1 LRQLEQRSADLTFLA
16 LIAPNDLNQLT
27 IIYVQNSYTNKI
39 VLVTGGTSGI
49 GKATALAFAEAG
61 AKVVITGRREKEGA
75 DVAAEIARNG
85 GTAAFVR
92 ADVAKDADVVKAID
106 FVVSTHGRLDVAFN
120 NAGVES
126 TGPLHEV
133 TEEQY
138 RRTFDINVWGVLN
151 SMKHEVAA
159 MLKTG
164 GGAIVNTSS
173 VAGHIGVSQG
183 SIYVATKHAVEGLTK
198 AVALEF
204 AKQGIRVNSVAP
216 AAIDTDM
223 VDRAVG
229 KEGDL
234 RNWLLSQHPVG
245 RFGASEEVAAAVL
258 YLASDAAKFTTGT
271 TLLVDGGWTA
281 A

>member
-1 LRQLEQRSADLTFLA
+1 M
-16 LIAPNDLNQLT
+16 
-27 IIYVQNSYTNKI
+27 QNSYTDKI

-75 DVAAEIARNG
+75 DVAAQITKTG

-92 ADVAKDADVVKAID
+92 ADVAKDADVARAIE
-106 FVVSTHGRLDVAFN
+106 FVLSTHRRLDVAFN
-120 NAGVES
+120 NAGVEIA
-126 TGPLHEV
+126 GPLNEV

-138 RRTFDINVWGVLN
+138 RRAFDINVWGVLN
-151 SMKHEVAA
+151 SMKHEIAA

-173 VAGHIGVSQG
+173 VAGHIGLPQA

-204 AKQGIRVNSVAP
+204 AKQGIRVNAIAP
-216 AAIDTDM
+216 GSIDTDM
-223 VDRAVG
+223 VDRLVG
-229 KEGDL
+229 KDGDR
-234 RNWLLSQHPVG
+234 RNWLLSLHPVG
-245 RFGASEEVAAAVL
+245 RLGTSEEIAAAVL

>member
-1 LRQLEQRSADLTFLA
+1 M
-16 LIAPNDLNQLT
+16 
-27 IIYVQNSYTNKI
+27 QNSYTNKI

-61 AKVVITGRREKEGA
+61 AKVVITGRREKEGT
-75 DVAAEIARNG
+75 DVTTEITKTG

-92 ADVAKDADVVKAID
+92 ADVAKDTDVVKAID
-106 FVVSTHGRLDVAFN
+106 FVLSTHGRLDVAFN
-120 NAGVES
+120 NAGVEIVGS
-126 TGPLHEV
+126 LDQV

-151 SMKHEVAA
+151 SMKHEIAA

-173 VAGHIGVSQG
+173 VGGRIGLPQA

-198 AVALEF
+198 ALALEF

-216 AAIDTDM
+216 GAIDTDM
-223 VDRAVG
+223 VDRFAG
-229 KEGDL
+229 KEGDQ
-234 RNWLLSQHPVG
+234 RNWLISQHPVG
-245 RFGASEEVAAAVL
+245 RLGASQEIAAAVL

>member
-1 LRQLEQRSADLTFLA
+1 M
-16 LIAPNDLNQLT
+16 
-27 IIYVQNSYTNKI
+27 QNSYTDKI

-49 GKATALAFAEAG
+49 GKAAAIAFAEAG
-61 AKVVITGRREKEGA
+61 AKVVLTGRREKEGA
-75 DVAAEIARNG
+75 EVAAEITKTG

-92 ADVAKDADVVKAID
+92 ADVAKDTDVVKAID
-106 FVVSTHGRLDVAFN
+106 FVLSTHGRLDVAFN
-120 NAGVES
+120 NAGVEIL
-126 TGPLHEV
+126 GPLDQV

-151 SMKHEVAA
+151 SMKYEIAA

-173 VAGHIGVSQG
+173 VGGRIGLPQA

-204 AKQGIRVNSVAP
+204 AKQGIRVNAIAP
-216 AAIDTDM
+216 GSIDTEM
-223 VDRAVG
+223 VDRIAG
-229 KEGDL
+229 KEGDV
-234 RNWLLSQHPVG
+234 RNWLLSLHPVG
-245 RFGASEEVAAAVL
+245 RLGTAEEIAAAVL

>member
-1 LRQLEQRSADLTFLA
+1 MKNAYSDK
-16 LIAPNDLNQLT
+16 
-27 IIYVQNSYTNKI
+27 V

-49 GKATALAFAEAG
+49 GKTTASAFAEAG

-75 DVAAEIARNG
+75 EVVAEINKTG

-92 ADVAKDADVVKAID
+92 ADVAQDIDIKKTID
-106 FVVSTHGRLDVAFN
+106 FVLSTHGRLDVAFN
-120 NAGVES
+120 NAGVEIV
-126 TGPLHEV
+126 GPLDQV

-151 SMKHEVAA
+151 SMKHEITA

-173 VAGHIGVSQG
+173 VAGRIGLAQA

-204 AKQGIRVNSVAP
+204 ARQGIRVNAIAP
-216 AAIDTDM
+216 ASIETDM
-223 VDRAVG
+223 IDRLVG
-229 KEGDL
+229 KEGDR
-234 RNWLLSQHPVG
+234 RNWLLSLHPVG
-245 RFGASEEVAAAVL
+245 RFGTSEEIAAAVL

-271 TLLVDGGWTA
+271 TLSVDGGWTA
-281 A
+281 Q

>member
-1 LRQLEQRSADLTFLA
+1 M
-16 LIAPNDLNQLT
+16 
-27 IIYVQNSYTNKI
+27 QNSYTNKI

-61 AKVVITGRREKEGA
+61 AKVVLTGRREKEGA
-75 DVAAEIARNG
+75 DVVAAISKNG

-92 ADVAKDADVVKAID
+92 ADVAKDAEVVKAID

-120 NAGVES
+120 NAGVEI
-126 TGPLHEV
+126 TGPLPAV
-133 TEEQY
+133 TEEDY

-151 SMKHEVAA
+151 SMKHEIAA

-173 VAGHIGVSQG
+173 VAGHIGLPQASL
-183 SIYVATKHAVEGLTK
+183 YVATKHAVEGLTK

-204 AKQGIRVNSVAP
+204 AKQGVRVNSVAP
-216 AAIDTDM
+216 GTIATDM
-223 VDRAVG
+223 VDRMVG
-229 KEGDL
+229 KAGDA
-234 RNWLLSQHPVG
+234 RNWLLSLHPVD
-245 RFGASEEVAAAVL
+245 RFGTSEEIAAAVL

-281 A
+281 R